1 VKVLPRGVRL
11 TFGGYNDKLQK
22 FAAYVS
28 EKISN
33 DLKSILPK
41 DEAEFERYRDQI
53 LRALSAFDVKQPYAH
68 AAYYANLNIQPI
80 RFQYTNQ
87 QQREATEKATLQDL
101 ISYATILWSSGK
113 GEALVQGNLDEQEAQ
128 TLVNQLDKTLGFRSI
143 PESEI
148 PDQLRPLPLPT
159 TTTPVKGPPS
169 QFRRTR
175 LVVAE
180 PNPVNANSA
189 SYVMVQSL
197 GESAKDHVLIELI
210 SSVVEQPFY
219 DDLRTRQQLGY
230 IVSSGVR
237 GLGKIRTLAFT
248 VQSSVAPVETLT
260 TETLKFMDSI
270 RDRLDKLP
278 KVELGTYVKGLID
291 RKLEPDKT
299 LAAEVM
305 RNWAEIS
312 SARLEFDRVQREA
325 LALLEVDKSDL
336 LEFWDRV
343 YVKPEE
349 SRVLITQIIPMNG
362 PASSPEPPK
371 SFGYAGLTNKNP
383 PEGLVLGVDDIEA
396 FRRDLEAGLA

>member
-1 VKVLPRGVRL
+1 MKVLPRGVRL
-11 TFGGYNDKLQK
+11 TFGGYNDKLPK

-28 EKISN
+28 QKISK
-33 DLKSILPK
+33 DVKSILPK
-41 DEAEFERYRDQI
+41 DEAEFDRYKDQI

-68 AAYYANLNIQPI
+68 AAYFANLNIQPI

-87 QQREATEKATLQDL
+87 QLREATERATLQDF
-101 ISYATILWSSGK
+101 ISYATTLWSSGR
-113 GEALVQGNLDEQEAQ
+113 GEALVQGNLNENEAQ
-128 TLVNQLDKTLGFRSI
+128 LLVNQLDKTLRFRGI
-143 PESEI
+143 AESEI

-159 TTTPVKGPPS
+159 PTTVVNGPPS
-169 QFRRTR
+169 TLRRTR

-180 PNPVNANSA
+180 PNPVNTNSA
-189 SYVMVQSL
+189 SYIMVQSL

-210 SSVVEQPFY
+210 SSIVEQPFY

-237 GLGKIRTLAFT
+237 GLGKIRTLAFI
-248 VQSSVAPVETLT
+248 VQSSVAPVEKLT
-260 TETLKFMDSI
+260 TETLKFMDGI

-305 RNWAEIS
+305 RNWGEIS
-312 SARLEFDRVQREA
+312 SARFEFDRVQKEA
-325 LALLEVDKSDL
+325 LALLEVNKSDL

-343 YVKPEE
+343 YVRPEE
-349 SRVLITQIIPMNG
+349 SRVLITQIVPRDG

-371 SFGYAGLTNKNP
+371 SFGYANLSDKNP
-383 PEGLVLGVDDIEA
+383 PEGLVLGVDDIET
-396 FRRDLEAGLA
+396 FRQDLEAGIV